1 MDRLA
6 VLGGAFDP
14 PHIGHLLLAQW
25 ALEELGI
32 DRVVFMPYFSSAY
45 KRPVASAEDR
55 VEMVSLAIAGIEGFE
70 LDTREVERGG
80 ITYTIDTVEDLLKER
95 PGLEIYWLL
104 GADALRGLPS
114 WKDWEKLVK
123 LVKFAVATRHSEG
136 LADQLRDMVGVVY
149 LSMPRIEI
157 SSSLIRERLRQ
168 GLSVRFLV
176 PDEVEAYIKRHG
188 LYSGERA

>member
-55 VEMVSLAIAGIEGFE
+55 VEMVRLAIAGIEGFE

-176 PDEVEAYIKRHG
+176 PNEVEAYIKRHG

>member
-1 MDRLA
+1 MNRIA

-25 ALEELGI
+25 ALEELGV

-55 VEMVSLAIAGIEGFE
+55 VEMVRLAIAGIDGFE

-149 LSMPRIEI
+149 LSMPRMEI

>member
-1 MDRLA
+1 MNRIA

-25 ALEELGI
+25 ALEELGV

-55 VEMVSLAIAGIEGFE
+55 VEMVNLAIAGIEGFE

>member
-1 MDRLA
+1 MDRIA

-25 ALEELGI
+25 ALEELGV

-45 KRPVASAEDR
+45 KSPVASAEDR
-55 VEMVSLAIAGIEGFE
+55 VEMVRLAIAGLEGFE

-80 ITYTIDTVEDLLKER
+80 ITYTIDTVEDLLKTR

-104 GADALRGLPS
+104 GADALQGLPS

-123 LVKFAVATRHSEG
+123 LVKFAVATRHGEG

-188 LYSGERA
+188 LYSGEKA